1 MLSPRPQKRA
11 AGAYAAIWQN
21 KSQREIMFL
30 ISTIA
35 ARIVYDVATRDVVVV
50 FVDALHDWCGT
61 YFCGVVF

>member
-1 MLSPRPQKRA
+1 
-11 AGAYAAIWQN
+11 
-21 KSQREIMFL
+21 MFL